1 MLSVSEGWYGV
12 EEGGGPA
19 AGEGGKYA
27 RGVGAAG
34 GRWVAG
40 AHDLAVFVFC
50 RVGAD
55 VALACAGC

>member
-1 MLSVSEGWYGV
+1 MV

-19 AGEGGKYA
+19 AGEGEKYA
-27 RGVGAAG
+27 GGVGAAG
-34 GRWVAG
+34 GSWVAG

-55 VALACAGC
+55 VALACAGR